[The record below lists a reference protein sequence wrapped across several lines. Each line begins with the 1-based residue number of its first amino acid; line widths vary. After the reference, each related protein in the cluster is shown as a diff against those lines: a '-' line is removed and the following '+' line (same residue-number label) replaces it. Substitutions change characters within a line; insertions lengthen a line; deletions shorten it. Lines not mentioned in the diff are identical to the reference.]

1 MDKIIIHGLQ
11 VYAYHGVNP
20 EEKRDGQP
28 FLFDITAGYDTRLAG
43 RTDRVEDTVSYAK
56 MAKRIKA
63 VATAEKYDLLERVAA
78 VVAETLLREFPL
90 ECVTVCVRK
99 PRAPITAAFDWVGV
113 EITRTREVLV

>member
-11 VYAYHGVNP
+11 IYAYHGVNP
-20 EEKRDGQP
+20 EEKQDGQP
-28 FLFDITAGYDTRLAG
+28 FLFDVTAGFDTRTAA

-63 VATAEKYDLLERVAA
+63 VATAEKYDLLERLAG
-78 VVAETLLREFPL
+78 VVAETLLCEFPL
-90 ECVTVCVRK
+90 ESVTVCVRK

-113 EITRTREVLV
+113 EITRTREDLI

>member
-28 FLFDITAGYDTRLAG
+28 FLFDITAQYDTRTAG

-56 MAKRIKA
+56 MAKRVRT
-63 VATAEKYDLLERVAA
+63 VATAQVYDLLERVAA
-78 VVAETLLREFPL
+78 VVAETLLAEFPL
-90 ECVTVCVRK
+90 SAVTVCVRN
-99 PRAPITAAFDWVGV
+99 PRAPMTAAFDWVCV
-113 EITRTREVLV
+113 

>member
-1 MDKIIIHGLQ
+1 MDKIMIHGLQ

-20 EEKRDGQP
+20 EEKQEGQP

-56 MAKRIKA
+56 MAKRVRA
-63 VATAEKYDLLERVAA
+63 VATAEKYDLLERLAA
-78 VVAETLLREFPL
+78 VIAQTLLEEFPL
-90 ECVTVCVRK
+90 EEVTVCVRK

-113 EITRTREVLV
+113 EITRSREELT